1 MQLEDV
7 LMRRASRGDTLV
19 EVLLGVTIFSLVAV
33 ITLETMN
40 RGMAISQYALE
51 TTLVRQQV
59 DAQAEMLRYTHDT
72 KSDIWKKLVADNAVS
87 IATVGDNEGG
97 LGLAACPDNFSN
109 REFALVATPAHASK
123 ISILNNPG
131 DYKQAETYARVDGD
145 TKKTY
150 GISVRLVKPSTANGS
165 KDSNKYDAYI
175 KACWMPV
182 GSKMPATI
190 GTIVRLYDSGR

>member
-1 MQLEDV
+1 
-7 LMRRASRGDTLV
+7 MREFNRGDTLV

-33 ITLETMN
+33 IALETMN
-40 RGMAISQYALE
+40 RGMAIAQYSLE

-59 DAQAEMLRYTHDT
+59 DAQAEMLRYAHDMKNDT
-72 KSDIWKKLVADNAVS
+72 WRKLVDNNSVSVSAVN
-87 IATVGDNEGG
+87 DNEGN
-97 LGLAACPDNFSN
+97 LGVEKCPDDFSTK
-109 REFALVATPAHASK
+109 EFALAATPSLASK

-131 DYKQAETYARVDGD
+131 DYKAAETYARVDSD

-150 GISVRLVKPSTANGS
+150 GVSVRLVKPSTTTGS
-165 KDSNKYDAYI
+165 RDSNKYDAYI

-190 GTIVRLYDSGR
+190 GTIVRLYDSGL

>member
-1 MQLEDV
+1 
-7 LMRRASRGDTLV
+7 MRKFNRGDTLV

-33 ITLETMN
+33 VALETMN
-40 RGMAISQYALE
+40 RGMAIAQYSLE

-59 DAQAEMLRYTHDT
+59 DAQAEMLRYAHDMKNDT
-72 KSDIWKKLVADNAVS
+72 WKKLVDNNSVSVSAVN
-87 IATVGDNEGG
+87 DNEGN
-97 LGLAACPDNFSN
+97 LGVEKCPDDFSTK
-109 REFALVATPAHASK
+109 EFALAATPSLASK

-131 DYKQAETYARVDGD
+131 DYKAAETYARVDSD

-150 GISVRLVKPSTANGS
+150 GISVRLVKPSTATGS
-165 KDSNKYDAYI
+165 RDSNKYDAYI

-190 GTIVRLYDSGR
+190 GTIVRLYDSGL

>member
-1 MQLEDV
+1 
-7 LMRRASRGDTLV
+7 MRKFSRGDTLV

-33 ITLETMN
+33 IALETMN
-40 RGMAISQYALE
+40 RGMAIAQYSLE

-59 DAQAEMLRYTHDT
+59 DAQAEMIRYAHDMKNDT
-72 KSDIWKKLVADNAVS
+72 WKKLVDNNSVSVSAVN
-87 IATVGDNEGG
+87 DNEGN
-97 LGLAACPDNFSN
+97 LGVEKCPDDFSTK
-109 REFALVATPAHASK
+109 EFALAATPSLASK

-131 DYKQAETYARVDGD
+131 DYKAAETYARVDSD

-150 GISVRLVKPSTANGS
+150 GISVRLVKPSTTTGS
-165 KDSNKYDAYI
+165 RDSNKYDAYI

-190 GTIVRLYDSGR
+190 GTIVRLYDSGL

>member
-1 MQLEDV
+1 
-7 LMRRASRGDTLV
+7 MRKLNRGDTLV

-33 ITLETMN
+33 IALETMN
-40 RGMAISQYALE
+40 RGMAIAQYSLE

-59 DAQAEMLRYTHDT
+59 DAQAEMLRYAHDMKNDT
-72 KSDIWKKLVADNAVS
+72 WKKLVDNNSVSVSAVN
-87 IATVGDNEGG
+87 DNEGN
-97 LGLAACPDNFSN
+97 LGVEKCPDDFSTK
-109 REFALVATPAHASK
+109 EFALAATPSLASK

-131 DYKQAETYARVDGD
+131 DYKAAETYARVDSD

-150 GISVRLVKPSTANGS
+150 GISVRLVKPSTATGS
-165 KDSNKYDAYI
+165 RDSNKYDAYI

-190 GTIVRLYDSGR
+190 GTIVRLYDSGL

>member
-1 MQLEDV
+1 
-7 LMRRASRGDTLV
+7 MRRFNRGDTIV
-19 EVLLGVTIFSLVAV
+19 EVLLGVTIFSMVAV

-72 KSDIWKKLVADNAVS
+72 KSDVWKKLVDNNAVS
-87 IATVGDNEGG
+87 VSSVNDNEGG
-97 LGLAACPDNFSN
+97 LGVESCPDNFSN
-109 REFALVATPAHASK
+109 KEFALAATPSLGSK

-131 DYKQAETYARVDGD
+131 DYKPAETYARVDSS

-150 GISVRLVKPSTANGS
+150 GIAVRLVKPSAAVGS
-165 KDSNKYDAYI
+165 RDSNKYDAYI

>member
-1 MQLEDV
+1 MCKFN
-7 LMRRASRGDTLV
+7 RGDTLV

-33 ITLETMN
+33 IALETMN
-40 RGMAISQYALE
+40 RGMAIAQYSLE

-59 DAQAEMLRYTHDT
+59 DAQAEMLRYAHDMKNDT
-72 KSDIWKKLVADNAVS
+72 WKKLVDNNSVSVSAVN
-87 IATVGDNEGG
+87 DNEGN
-97 LGLAACPDNFSN
+97 LGVEKCPDDFSTK
-109 REFALVATPAHASK
+109 EFALAATPSLASK

-131 DYKQAETYARVDGD
+131 DYKAAETYARVDSD

-150 GISVRLVKPSTANGS
+150 GISVRLVKPSTATGS
-165 KDSNKYDAYI
+165 RDSNKYDAYI

-190 GTIVRLYDSGR
+190 GTIVRLYDSGL

>member
-1 MQLEDV
+1 
-7 LMRRASRGDTLV
+7 MRKFNRGDTLV

-33 ITLETMN
+33 IALETMN
-40 RGMAISQYALE
+40 RGMAIAQYSLE

-59 DAQAEMLRYTHDT
+59 DAQAEMLRYAHDMKNDT
-72 KSDIWKKLVADNAVS
+72 WKKLVDNNSVS
-87 IATVGDNEGG
+87 VSVVNGNEGN
-97 LGLAACPDNFSN
+97 LGAEKCPDDFSTK
-109 REFALVATPAHASK
+109 EFALAATPSLTSK

-131 DYKQAETYARVDGD
+131 DYKAAETYARVDSD

-150 GISVRLVKPSTANGS
+150 GVSVRLVKPSTTVGS
-165 KDSNKYDAYI
+165 RDSNKYDVYI

-190 GTIVRLYDSGR
+190 GTIVRLYDSGL

>member
-1 MQLEDV
+1 
-7 LMRRASRGDTLV
+7 MRKFNRGDTLV

-33 ITLETMN
+33 IALETMN
-40 RGMAISQYALE
+40 RGMAIAQYSLE

-59 DAQAEMLRYTHDT
+59 DAQAEMLRYAHDMKNDT
-72 KSDIWKKLVADNAVS
+72 WKKLVDNNSVSVSAVN
-87 IATVGDNEGG
+87 DNEGN
-97 LGLAACPDNFSN
+97 LGVEKCPDDFSTK
-109 REFALVATPAHASK
+109 EFALAATPSLASK

-131 DYKQAETYARVDGD
+131 DYKAAETYARVDSD

-150 GISVRLVKPSTANGS
+150 GVAVRLVKPSTTTGS
-165 KDSNKYDAYI
+165 RDSNKYDAYI

-190 GTIVRLYDSGR
+190 GTIVRLYDSGL

>member
-1 MQLEDV
+1 
-7 LMRRASRGDTLV
+7 MRKFNRGDTLV

-33 ITLETMN
+33 IALETMN
-40 RGMAISQYALE
+40 RGMAIAQYSLE

-59 DAQAEMLRYTHDT
+59 DAQAEMLRYAHDMKNDT
-72 KSDIWKKLVADNAVS
+72 WKKLVDNNSVSVSAVN
-87 IATVGDNEGG
+87 DNEGN
-97 LGLAACPDNFSN
+97 LGVEKCPDDFSTK
-109 REFALVATPAHASK
+109 EFALAATPSLASK

-131 DYKQAETYARVDGD
+131 DYKAAETYARVDSD

-150 GISVRLVKPSTANGS
+150 GISVRLVKPSTATGS
-165 KDSNKYDAYI
+165 RDSNKYDAYI

>member
-1 MQLEDV
+1 MCKFN
-7 LMRRASRGDTLV
+7 RGDTLV

-33 ITLETMN
+33 IALETMN
-40 RGMAISQYALE
+40 RGMAIAQYSLE

-59 DAQAEMLRYTHDT
+59 DAQAEMLRYAHDMKNDT
-72 KSDIWKKLVADNAVS
+72 WKKLVDNNSVSVSAVN
-87 IATVGDNEGG
+87 GNEGN
-97 LGLAACPDNFSN
+97 LGVEKCPDDFSTK
-109 REFALVATPAHASK
+109 EFALAATPSLASK

-131 DYKQAETYARVDGD
+131 DYKAAETYARVDSD

-150 GISVRLVKPSTANGS
+150 GVSVRLVKPSTTTGS
-165 KDSNKYDAYI
+165 RDSNKYDAYI

-190 GTIVRLYDSGR
+190 GTIVRLYDSGL

>member
-1 MQLEDV
+1 
-7 LMRRASRGDTLV
+7 MRKFNRGDTLV

-33 ITLETMN
+33 ISLETMN
-40 RGMAISQYALE
+40 RGMAIAQYSLE

-59 DAQAEMLRYTHDT
+59 DAQAEMIRYAHDMKNDT
-72 KSDIWKKLVADNAVS
+72 WKKLVDNNSVSVSAVNS
-87 IATVGDNEGG
+87 NEGN
-97 LGLAACPDNFSN
+97 LGAEKCPDDFSTK
-109 REFALVATPAHASK
+109 EFALAATPSLASK

-131 DYKQAETYARVDGD
+131 DYKAAETYARVDSD

-150 GISVRLVKPSTANGS
+150 GISVRLVKPSTTTGS
-165 KDSNKYDAYI
+165 RDSNKYDAYI

-190 GTIVRLYDSGR
+190 GTIVRLYDSGL

>member
-1 MQLEDV
+1 
-7 LMRRASRGDTLV
+7 MRKFNRGDTLV

-33 ITLETMN
+33 ISLETMN
-40 RGMAISQYALE
+40 RGMAIAQYSLE

-59 DAQAEMLRYTHDT
+59 DAQAEMLRYAHDMKNDT
-72 KSDIWKKLVADNAVS
+72 WKKLVDNNSVSVSAVN
-87 IATVGDNEGG
+87 DNEGN
-97 LGLAACPDNFSN
+97 LGVEKCPDDFSTK
-109 REFALVATPAHASK
+109 EFALAATPSLASK

-131 DYKQAETYARVDGD
+131 DYKAAETYARVDSD

-150 GISVRLVKPSTANGS
+150 GISVRLVKPSTTTGS
-165 KDSNKYDAYI
+165 RDSNKYDAYI

-190 GTIVRLYDSGR
+190 GTIVRLYDSGL

>member
-1 MQLEDV
+1 
-7 LMRRASRGDTLV
+7 MRKFNRGDTLV

-33 ITLETMN
+33 IALETMN
-40 RGMAISQYALE
+40 RGMAIAQYSLE

-59 DAQAEMLRYTHDT
+59 DAQAEMLRYAHDMKNDT
-72 KSDIWKKLVADNAVS
+72 WKKLVDNNSVS
-87 IATVGDNEGG
+87 VSVVNDNEGN
-97 LGLAACPDNFSN
+97 LGVEKCPDDFSTK
-109 REFALVATPAHASK
+109 EFALAATPSLASK

-131 DYKQAETYARVDGD
+131 DYKAAETYARVDSD

-150 GISVRLVKPSTANGS
+150 GVSVRLVKPSTTTGS
-165 KDSNKYDAYI
+165 RDSNKYDAYI

-190 GTIVRLYDSGR
+190 GTIVRLYDSGL

>member
-1 MQLEDV
+1 
-7 LMRRASRGDTLV
+7 MRKFNRGDTLV

-33 ITLETMN
+33 IALETMN
-40 RGMAISQYALE
+40 RGMAIAQYSLE

-59 DAQAEMLRYTHDT
+59 DAQAEMLRYAHDMKNDT
-72 KSDIWKKLVADNAVS
+72 WKKLLDNNSVSVSAVN
-87 IATVGDNEGG
+87 DNEGN
-97 LGLAACPDNFSN
+97 LGVEKCPDDFSTK
-109 REFALVATPAHASK
+109 EFALAATPSLASK

-131 DYKQAETYARVDGD
+131 DYKAAETYARVDSD

-150 GISVRLVKPSTANGS
+150 GISVRLVKPSTATGS
-165 KDSNKYDAYI
+165 RDSNKYDAYI

-190 GTIVRLYDSGR
+190 GTIVRLYDSGL

>member
-1 MQLEDV
+1 
-7 LMRRASRGDTLV
+7 MRKFNRGDTLV

-33 ITLETMN
+33 IALETMN
-40 RGMAISQYALE
+40 RGMAIAQYSLE

-59 DAQAEMLRYTHDT
+59 DAQAEMLRYAHDMKNDT
-72 KSDIWKKLVADNAVS
+72 WKKLVDNNSVSVSAVN
-87 IATVGDNEGG
+87 GNEGN
-97 LGLAACPDNFSN
+97 LGVEKCPDDFSTK
-109 REFALVATPAHASK
+109 EFALAATPSLASK

-131 DYKQAETYARVDGD
+131 DYKAAETYARVDSD

-150 GISVRLVKPSTANGS
+150 GVSVRLVKPSTTTGS
-165 KDSNKYDAYI
+165 RDSNKYDAYI

-190 GTIVRLYDSGR
+190 GTIVRLYDSGL

>member
-1 MQLEDV
+1 
-7 LMRRASRGDTLV
+7 MRKFNRGDTLV

-33 ITLETMN
+33 VALETMN
-40 RGMAISQYALE
+40 RGMAIAQYSLE

-59 DAQAEMLRYTHDT
+59 DAQAEMLRYAHDMKNDT
-72 KSDIWKKLVADNAVS
+72 WKKLVDNNSVSVSAVN
-87 IATVGDNEGG
+87 GNEGN
-97 LGLAACPDNFSN
+97 LGVEKCPDDFSTK
-109 REFALVATPAHASK
+109 EFALAATPSLASK

-131 DYKQAETYARVDGD
+131 DYKAAETYARVDSD

-150 GISVRLVKPSTANGS
+150 GISVRLVKPSTTTGS
-165 KDSNKYDAYI
+165 RDSNKYDAYI

-190 GTIVRLYDSGR
+190 GTIVRLYDSGL

>member
-1 MQLEDV
+1 
-7 LMRRASRGDTLV
+7 MRRLNRGDTLV

-33 ITLETMN
+33 VALETMN
-40 RGMAISQYALE
+40 RGMAIAQYSLE

-59 DAQAEMLRYTHDT
+59 DAQAEMLRYAHDMKNDT
-72 KSDIWKKLVADNAVS
+72 WKKLVDNNSVSVSAVN
-87 IATVGDNEGG
+87 GNEGN
-97 LGLAACPDNFSN
+97 LGVEKCPDDFSTK
-109 REFALVATPAHASK
+109 EFALAATPSLASK

-131 DYKQAETYARVDGD
+131 DYKAAETYARVDSD

-150 GISVRLVKPSTANGS
+150 GISVRLVKPSTATGS
-165 KDSNKYDAYI
+165 RDSNKYDAYI

-190 GTIVRLYDSGR
+190 GTIVRLYDSGL

>member
-1 MQLEDV
+1 
-7 LMRRASRGDTLV
+7 MRKFNRGDTLV

-33 ITLETMN
+33 IALETMN
-40 RGMAISQYALE
+40 RGMAIAQYSLE

-59 DAQAEMLRYTHDT
+59 DAQAEMIRYAHDMKNDT
-72 KSDIWKKLVADNAVS
+72 WKKLVDNNSVSVSAVNS
-87 IATVGDNEGG
+87 NEGN
-97 LGLAACPDNFSN
+97 LGAEKCPDDFSTK
-109 REFALVATPAHASK
+109 EFALAATPSLASK

-131 DYKQAETYARVDGD
+131 DYKAAETYARVDSD

-150 GISVRLVKPSTANGS
+150 GISVRLVKPSTATGS
-165 KDSNKYDAYI
+165 RDSNKYDAYI

-190 GTIVRLYDSGR
+190 GTIVRLYDSGL

>member
-1 MQLEDV
+1 
-7 LMRRASRGDTLV
+7 MRKFNRGDTLV

-33 ITLETMN
+33 IALETMN
-40 RGMAISQYALE
+40 RGMAIAQYSLE

-59 DAQAEMLRYTHDT
+59 DAQAEMLRYAHDMKNDT
-72 KSDIWKKLVADNAVS
+72 WKKLVDNNSVSVSAVN
-87 IATVGDNEGG
+87 DNEGN
-97 LGLAACPDNFSN
+97 LGVEKCPDDFSTK
-109 REFALVATPAHASK
+109 EFALAATPSLASK

-131 DYKQAETYARVDGD
+131 DYKAAETYARVDSD

-150 GISVRLVKPSTANGS
+150 GISVRLVKPSTTSGS
-165 KDSNKYDAYI
+165 RDSNKYDAYI

-190 GTIVRLYDSGR
+190 GTIVRLYDSGL

>member
-1 MQLEDV
+1 
-7 LMRRASRGDTLV
+7 MRKFNRGDTLV

-33 ITLETMN
+33 IALETMN
-40 RGMAISQYALE
+40 RGMAIAQYSLE

-59 DAQAEMLRYTHDT
+59 DAQAEMIRYAHDMKNDT
-72 KSDIWKKLVADNAVS
+72 WKKLVDNNSVSVSAVN
-87 IATVGDNEGG
+87 GNEGN
-97 LGLAACPDNFSN
+97 LGVEKCPDNFSTK
-109 REFALVATPAHASK
+109 EFALAATPSLASK

-131 DYKQAETYARVDGD
+131 DYKAAETYARVDSD

-150 GISVRLVKPSTANGS
+150 GISVRLVKPSTATGS
-165 KDSNKYDAYI
+165 RDSNKYDAYI

-190 GTIVRLYDSGR
+190 GTIVRLYDSGL

>member
-1 MQLEDV
+1 
-7 LMRRASRGDTLV
+7 MRKFNRGDTLV

-33 ITLETMN
+33 VALETMN
-40 RGMAISQYALE
+40 RGMAIAQYSLE

-59 DAQAEMLRYTHDT
+59 DAQAEMLRYAHDMKNDT
-72 KSDIWKKLVADNAVS
+72 WKKLVDNNSVSVSAVN
-87 IATVGDNEGG
+87 GNEGS
-97 LGLAACPDNFSN
+97 LGAEKCPDDFSTK
-109 REFALVATPAHASK
+109 EFALAATPSLALK

-131 DYKQAETYARVDGD
+131 DYKAAETYARVDSD

-150 GISVRLVKPSTANGS
+150 GISVRLVKPSTTTGS
-165 KDSNKYDAYI
+165 RDSNKYDAYI

-190 GTIVRLYDSGR
+190 GTIVRLYDSGL

>member
-1 MQLEDV
+1 
-7 LMRRASRGDTLV
+7 MRKFNRGDTLV

-33 ITLETMN
+33 IALETMN
-40 RGMAISQYALE
+40 RGMAIAQYSLE

-59 DAQAEMLRYTHDT
+59 DAQAEMIRYAHDMKNDT
-72 KSDIWKKLVADNAVS
+72 WKKLVDNNSVSVSAVN
-87 IATVGDNEGG
+87 GNEGN
-97 LGLAACPDNFSN
+97 LGVEKCPDDFSTK
-109 REFALVATPAHASK
+109 EFALAATPSLASK

-131 DYKQAETYARVDGD
+131 DYKAAETYARVDSD

-150 GISVRLVKPSTANGS
+150 GISVRLVKPSTATGS
-165 KDSNKYDAYI
+165 RDSNKYDAYI

-190 GTIVRLYDSGR
+190 GTIVRLYDSGL

>member
-1 MQLEDV
+1 
-7 LMRRASRGDTLV
+7 MRKFNRGDTLV

-33 ITLETMN
+33 IALETMN
-40 RGMAISQYALE
+40 RGMAIAQYSLE

-59 DAQAEMLRYTHDT
+59 DAQAEMIRYAHDMKNDT
-72 KSDIWKKLVADNAVS
+72 WKKLVDDNSVSVSAVN
-87 IATVGDNEGG
+87 DNEGN
-97 LGLAACPDNFSN
+97 LGVEKCPDDFSTK
-109 REFALVATPAHASK
+109 EFALAATPSLASK

-131 DYKQAETYARVDGD
+131 DYKAAETYARVDSD

-150 GISVRLVKPSTANGS
+150 GVSVRLVKPSTTTGS
-165 KDSNKYDAYI
+165 RDSNKYDAYI

-190 GTIVRLYDSGR
+190 GTIVRLYDSGL

>member
-1 MQLEDV
+1 
-7 LMRRASRGDTLV
+7 MRKFNRGDTLV

-33 ITLETMN
+33 IALETMN
-40 RGMAISQYALE
+40 RGMAIAQYSLE

-59 DAQAEMLRYTHDT
+59 DAQAEMIRYAHDMKNDT
-72 KSDIWKKLVADNAVS
+72 WKKLVDNNSVSVSAVN
-87 IATVGDNEGG
+87 DNEGN
-97 LGLAACPDNFSN
+97 LGVEKCPDDFSTK
-109 REFALVATPAHASK
+109 EFALAATPSLASK

-131 DYKQAETYARVDGD
+131 DYKAAETYARVDSD

-150 GISVRLVKPSTANGS
+150 GISVRLVKPSTATGS
-165 KDSNKYDAYI
+165 RVSNKYDAYI

-190 GTIVRLYDSGR
+190 GTIVRLYDSGL

>member
-1 MQLEDV
+1 
-7 LMRRASRGDTLV
+7 MRKFNRGDTIV
-19 EVLLGVTIFSLVAV
+19 EVLLGVTIFSMVAV

-59 DAQAEMLRYTHDT
+59 DAQAEMLRYAHDT
-72 KSDIWKKLVADNAVS
+72 KSDIWKKLVDNNSVS
-87 IATVGDNEGG
+87 ASSVNDNEGG
-97 LGLAACPDNFSN
+97 LGAESCPDNFSN
-109 REFALVATPAHASK
+109 KEFALAATPSLGSK

-131 DYKQAETYARVDGD
+131 DYKPAETYARVDSG

-150 GISVRLVKPSTANGS
+150 GIAVRLVKPSTAVGS
-165 KDSNKYDAYI
+165 RDSNKYDAYI